1 MSDYPYPGLR
11 PFERHETYIFF
22 GREEHTDQLIEKL
35 GNSHFLAV
43 VGPSGCGK
51 SSLVRTGLLA
61 GLQTGFLSSASGHWR
76 VAEFRPGNRP
86 FLRLAEALLVEK
98 ALGVEYTAPFG
109 GEIDSFAFLQAQ
121 LRRGPYSLHEILTET
136 PLPENTN
143 LLLLVDQFEEIFRYY
158 QQGAADQAAAFVNLL
173 LNSSK
178 HSNIYIVL
186 TMRSDFIGDCAL
198 FYDLPEAID
207 NGLFLTPRLT
217 RDQVRAAIEEPALV
231 FGGEVDPTLVNK
243 LLNDMSSDPD
253 QLPLL
258 QHALMRMWTL
268 ASLDNTMCITLE
280 HYKKIGGLT
289 KALSLH
295 ADEAY
300 AELTPEQQTNA
311 EFLFRSLCERGSDSR
326 DTRRPVKLKE
336 VATLAHASIQDIID
350 IVEVFR
356 QSGRTFLTPS
366 LGTPLEAETVLDISH
381 ESLIRQWQRLKIWT
395 RKEAESAEL
404 YQRLQDAAIRWQQQ
418 LADLWSG
425 IELELAL
432 KWRSEE
438 QPTPIW
444 AKRYGKNQDFDLA
457 MRFLDASALQQQAK
471 QRRLEETRLNQLKL
485 ARKRVVWAF
494 LGLLFALGLAFW
506 GFWERNNAV
515 DAQTIAETARHKA
528 EWTEKSRTISLFESE
543 LTHASLL
550 AASEDYAAATEIL
563 TESRELDLQIPF
575 QRRNARNLLAWYSKL
590 KGDSPQ
596 QRYQVGV
603 PLSVVAISHNGRLL
617 ATGGENGTLALFN
630 RKSGQLLQFLRK
642 HDADISA
649 LVFLPKSQWLVSA
662 GGEDQK
668 IIFWSLFSGQAVTE
682 WKTPAPVW
690 ALATSSD
697 GKYLASGGDD
707 KNITVWEVATGKKF
721 KTFVGHKERIS
732 SLAFSPDDKLLASS
746 AYDNNAA
753 IWDWKTGKMLHKL
766 RGHSNHVQKVAWH
779 PNGKLVAT
787 ASSDKSV
794 RLWNVKSGKNVRM
807 LLGHINKVFG
817 IRFIDN
823 GRYLV
828 SASDDRS
835 LRIWHTNSGVTV
847 RILQGHTSGVIN
859 VDSYADNIFSAS
871 TDGLVIA
878 WNSDLAPQKMLNF
891 ADKPS
896 STAIAPN
903 GDSVAVGFAN
913 GKLALYSLPETKLLW
928 ENSSAH
934 AKKVKRLS
942 FSADSRWLASASF
955 DKTVKLWEVKTGK
968 QQHTFLH
975 KGAVNAVTFAS
986 QSSSKFASASY
997 SGEVGLFDVNGKSR
1011 FFDAQEGYDIN
1022 AVSYNSD
1029 GTRILTTGDRD
1040 IRLWAINKN
1049 SQKLLQEY
1057 PQANDWLMWSELSP
1071 NGQQI
1076 ATVGREQIVN
1086 IYSTQN
1092 KSTKYRLVG
1101 HESTI
1106 YRVIY
1111 SPDGQQAATV
1121 SDDGSLRVWDLYNGS
1136 ELFKLRLPTIRNG
1149 DFVPVWDFDFRCSP
1163 RDCWISVPLTSGKLM
1178 LYNLGKIEK
1187 PIVAAKTIVATNDN
1201 NEQFIPIPIYRTG
1214 SYGAVG
1220 EIIFGGFMD
1229 YMTMLNERD
1238 GGINGV
1244 KLTWEQCETGY
1255 RVERAMECYQK
1266 LKTKPNAAMFN
1277 FLSTSATNA
1286 AMKYTE
1292 QDKIPIVSI
1301 GYGDSKTADGRV
1313 FPYMFPLMISYWD
1326 QNTAKIRFI
1335 AQQEGGVEKL
1345 KGKTIANVYYHRGS
1359 GKETIHILEAQ
1370 AKKYGFKLK
1379 HFPIRRKLGQK
1390 ATWEQI
1396 KRLNP
1401 DWILLRGWGMIIPT
1415 ALKEAQRIDF
1425 PINHIIG
1432 LSWNDSETEIIP
1444 AGKAANGFITA
1455 AYYPDGDNFKS
1466 IQDVRQYVYSKKK
1479 GSVSQK
1485 VIGSINYNLGII
1497 HGILNTEAIR
1507 SAQAQFGNKALTG
1520 EQIRWG
1526 LEHLNITEERIKELG
1541 AEGLIFPMQTSCA
1554 NHEGGGKVRFQQWDG
1569 KQWQVISD
1577 WITPDYELTRKMVEE
1592 AAEKYALETGTS
1604 LRDCAGE

>member
-1 MSDYPYPGLR
+1 MNDYPYPGLR
-11 PFERHETYIFF
+11 PFERDETYIFF
-22 GREEHTDQLIEKL
+22 GRDQHTDQLIEKL

-61 GLQTGFLSSASGHWR
+61 GLQTGFLTSAGGHWR

-86 FLRLAEALLVEK
+86 FFRLAEALLAEK
-98 ALGVEYTAPFG
+98 ALGAEYTSPFG
-109 GEIDSFAFLQAQ
+109 GDIDSFAFLQAQ

-158 QQGAADQAAAFVNLL
+158 QQGAADQAAAFVSLL

-198 FYDLPEAID
+198 FYDLPEVID

-217 RDQVRAAIEEPALV
+217 RDQLREAIEEPALV
-231 FGGEVDPTLVNK
+231 FGGEIDSTLVNK

-268 ASLDNTMCITLE
+268 ANIDNTQYITLE
-280 HYKKIGGLT
+280 HYEKIGGLS

-300 AELTPEQQTNA
+300 AELTATEQKTA
-311 EFLFRSLCERGSDSR
+311 EFLFRSLCERGSGSR

-336 VATLAHASIQDIID
+336 VATLAHVLNHNVAD

-381 ESLIRQWQRLKIWT
+381 ESLIRQWQRLKAWT
-395 RKEAESAEL
+395 GKEAESAEL
-404 YQRLQDAAIRWQQQ
+404 YQRLQDTAIRWQQE
-418 LADLWSG
+418 LAVLWSG

-432 KWRSEE
+432 KWRSDE

-444 AKRYGKNQDFDLA
+444 AKRYGKNQDFDIA
-457 MRFLDASALQQQAK
+457 MRFLDASALRQQEK
-471 QRRLEETRLNQLKL
+471 QRALEENRLRKLKL
-485 ARKRVVWAF
+485 ALVGFV
-494 LGLLFALGLAFW
+494 FALGLAVW
-506 GFWERNNAV
+506 GLWERDNAV
-515 DAQTIAETARHKA
+515 DAQQIAETARHQA

-543 LTHASLL
+543 LTHAALL
-550 AASEDYAAATEIL
+550 AGSEDYAAATEIL
-563 TESRELDLQIPF
+563 AETRELDLQIPVE
-575 QRRNARNLLAWYSKL
+575 RRNARNLLAWYSKL
-590 KGDSPQ
+590 MGDSPQ

-603 PLSVVAISHNGRLL
+603 PLSVVAISHDGRLL
-617 ATGGENGTLALFN
+617 STGGENGTLALFN
-630 RKSGQLLQFLRK
+630 RKSGQFLQLLHK
-642 HDADISA
+642 HEADITA
-649 LVFLPKSQWLVSA
+649 IVFLPKSQWLVSA
-662 GGEDQK
+662 GGEDRK
-668 IIFWSLFSGQAVTE
+668 LIFWSLFSGQAVTE
-682 WKTPAPVW
+682 WETPAPVW
-690 ALATSSD
+690 ALAASSD
-697 GKYLASGGDD
+697 GKLLATGGDD
-707 KNITVWEVATGKKF
+707 KNITLWEVATGKKI
-721 KTFVGHKERIS
+721 TTLEGHKERIS

-746 AYDNNAA
+746 SYDNNAA
-753 IWDWKTGKMLHKL
+753 IWDLETGKMLHKL
-766 RGHSNHVQKVAWH
+766 RAHSNHVQKVIWH
-779 PNGKLVAT
+779 PNGKLLAT

-807 LLGHINKVFG
+807 LLGHKNKVFG
-817 IRFIDN
+817 VKFIDN

-828 SASDDRS
+828 SASDDRT
-835 LRIWHTNSGVTV
+835 LRIWHSKSGVTV

-859 VDSYADNIFSAS
+859 VDSYTDQIFSAS

-878 WNSDLAPQKMLNF
+878 WSSDLAPQKMLHL

-913 GKLALYSLPETKLLW
+913 GKLSLYSLPETKLLW
-928 ENSSAH
+928 ENKSAH

-942 FSADSRWLASASF
+942 FSADSRWLVSGSF

-968 QQHTFLH
+968 QQHSFQH
-975 KGAVNAVTFAS
+975 KGAVNAVTFAPHNNH
-986 QSSSKFASASY
+986 KFASASY
-997 SGEVGLFDVNGKSR
+997 SGEVGLFNVNGESR
-1011 FFDAQEGYDIN
+1011 FFDAQDGYDIN
-1022 AVSYNSD
+1022 VVSYNSS

-1040 IRLWAINKN
+1040 IRLWAVTKN

-1076 ATVGREQIVN
+1076 ATVGRDQLVH

-1092 KSTKYRLVG
+1092 KSTKYGLVG

-1111 SPDGQQAATV
+1111 SADGQQVATV
-1121 SDDGSLRVWDLYNGS
+1121 SDDGTLRVWDLYNGS

-1149 DFVPVWDFDFRCSP
+1149 DFVPVWDFDFRCTSK
-1163 RDCWISVPLTSGKLM
+1163 DCWISVPLTSGKLM

-1187 PIVAAKTIVATNDN
+1187 PIVTTKTIVATNDN
-1201 NEQFIPIPIYRTG
+1201 KEQFIPIPIYRTG

-1220 EIIFGGFMD
+1220 ELIFGGFMD
-1229 YMTMLNERD
+1229 YMTMLNKRD
-1238 GGINGV
+1238 GGINSV
-1244 KLTWEQCETGY
+1244 KLTWEECETGY

-1286 AMKYTE
+1286 ALKYTK

-1313 FPYMFPLMISYWD
+1313 FPYMFPLMISYWN
-1326 QNTAKIRFI
+1326 QNTAKIKFI
-1335 AQQEGGVEKL
+1335 AQQEGGVL

-1359 GKETIHILEAQ
+1359 GKETIQVLEAQ

-1401 DWILLRGWGMIIPT
+1401 DWILLRGWGVIVPT
-1415 ALKEAQRIDF
+1415 ALKEAQRIGF
-1425 PINHIIG
+1425 PIDHIIG
-1432 LSWNDSETEIIP
+1432 LSWNDSETEVIP

-1455 AYYPDGDNFKS
+1455 AYYPDGDNFKV
-1466 IQDVRQYVYSKKK
+1466 IQDVRKYAKASKK
-1479 GSVSQK
+1479 G
-1485 VIGSINYNLGII
+1485 IGSIDYNLGII

-1507 SAQAQFGNKALTG
+1507 SAQAQFGNKPLTG
-1520 EQIRWG
+1520 EEIRWG
-1526 LEHLNITEERIKELG
+1526 LEHLNLTEERIKELG
-1541 AEGLIFPMQTSCA
+1541 AEGLIFPMQTSCS

-1577 WITPDYELTRKMVEE
+1577 WITPDYELTRKMVEKS
-1592 AAEKYALETGTS
+1592 AEKYALETGIS

>member
-1 MSDYPYPGLR
+1 MNDYPYPGLR
-11 PFERHETYIFF
+11 PFERDETYIFF
-22 GREEHTDQLIEKL
+22 GRDEHTDQLIEKL

-61 GLQTGFLSSASGHWR
+61 GLQTGFLTSAGGHWR

-86 FLRLAEALLVEK
+86 FFRLAEALLAEK
-98 ALGVEYTAPFG
+98 ALGVEYTAPFSG
-109 GEIDSFAFLQAQ
+109 DIDSFAFLQAQ

-158 QQGAADQAAAFVNLL
+158 QQGAADQAAAFVSLL

-217 RDQVRAAIEEPALV
+217 RDQLREAIEEPALV
-231 FGGEVDPTLVNK
+231 FGGEIDPTLVNK

-268 ASLDNTMCITLE
+268 ASNTKYITLE

-300 AELTPEQQTNA
+300 AELTVTEQKTA
-311 EFLFRSLCERGSDSR
+311 EFLFRSLCERGSNSR

-336 VATLAHASIQDIID
+336 VATLAHVFNKNVAD

-381 ESLIRQWQRLKIWT
+381 ESLIRQWQRLKTWT
-395 RKEAESAEL
+395 RKEAEYAEL
-404 YQRLQDAAIRWQQQ
+404 YQRLQDTAIRWQQQ
-418 LADLWSG
+418 RAVLWSG

-432 KWRSEE
+432 KWRSDE
-438 QPTPIW
+438 QPTLIW
-444 AKRYGKNQDFDLA
+444 AQRYGKAQNFDIA
-457 MRFLDASALQQQAK
+457 MRFLDASALRQQEK
-471 QRRLEETRLNQLKL
+471 QRILEENRLRKLKL
-485 ARKRVVWAF
+485 ALF
-494 LGLLFALGLAFW
+494 GLVFALGLAIW
-506 GFWERNNAV
+506 GFWERDNAI
-515 DAQTIAETARHKA
+515 DAQKIAETARHQA

-543 LTHASLL
+543 LTHAALL
-550 AASEDYAAATEIL
+550 AGSEDYAAATEIL
-563 TESRELDLQIPF
+563 TETRELDLQIPVE
-575 QRRNARNLLAWYSKL
+575 RRNARNLLAWYSKL
-590 KGDSPQ
+590 MGDSPQ

-603 PLSVVAISHNGRLL
+603 PLSVVAISHDGRLL
-617 ATGGENGTLALFN
+617 STGGENGTLALFN
-630 RKSGQLLQFLRK
+630 RKSGQLLQILRK
-642 HDADISA
+642 HEADITA
-649 LVFLPKSQWLVSA
+649 IVFLPKSQWLISA
-662 GGEDQK
+662 GGEDRK
-668 IIFWSLFSGQAVTE
+668 VIFWSLFSGQAVTE
-682 WKTPAPVW
+682 WETPAAVW
-690 ALATSSD
+690 ALAASSD
-697 GKYLASGGDD
+697 GKLLATGGDD
-707 KNITVWEVATGKKF
+707 KNITLWEVATGKKI
-721 KTFVGHKERIS
+721 TTLEGHKERIS

-746 AYDNNAA
+746 AYDNTAT
-753 IWDWKTGKMLHKL
+753 IWDLDTGKSLHKL
-766 RGHSNHVQKVAWH
+766 RAHSNHVQKVVWH
-779 PNGKLVAT
+779 PNGELVAT

-807 LLGHINKVFG
+807 LLGHKNKVFG
-817 IRFIDN
+817 IKFIDN

-835 LRIWHTNSGVTV
+835 LRIWHTKSGVTV

-859 VDSYADNIFSAS
+859 VDSYADKIFSAS

-878 WNSDLAPQKMLNF
+878 WNSDLAPQKMLNL

-903 GDSVAVGFAN
+903 GESVAVGFAN
-913 GKLALYSLPETKLLW
+913 GKLSLYSLPDTKLLW
-928 ENSSAH
+928 EKSRH

-942 FSADSRWLASASF
+942 FSADSRWLASGSF

-968 QQHTFLH
+968 QQHSFQH
-975 KGAVNAVTFAS
+975 KGAVNAVTFAPNNS
-986 QSSSKFASASY
+986 QKFASASY

-1011 FFDAQEGYDIN
+1011 FFDAQDGYDIN
-1022 AVSYNSD
+1022 VVSYNSN
-1029 GTRILTTGDRD
+1029 GTRILSTGDRD
-1040 IRLWAINKN
+1040 IRLWALAKN

-1076 ATVGREQIVN
+1076 ATVGRDQLVH

-1092 KSTKYRLVG
+1092 KSTKYSLVG

-1111 SPDGQQAATV
+1111 SADGEQVATV
-1121 SDDGSLRVWDLYNGS
+1121 SDDGTLRVWDLYNGS

-1149 DFVPVWDFDFRCSP
+1149 DFVPVWDFDFRCTSK
-1163 RDCWISVPLTSGKLM
+1163 DCWISVPLTSGKLM
-1178 LYNLGKIEK
+1178 LYNLGKLEQ
-1187 PIVAAKTIVATNDN
+1187 PIVAAKKTIVTT

-1220 EIIFGGFMD
+1220 ELIFGGFMD

-1238 GGINGV
+1238 GGINSV
-1244 KLTWEQCETGY
+1244 KLTWEECETGY

-1286 AMKYTE
+1286 AMKYTK

-1313 FPYMFPLMISYWD
+1313 FPYMFPLMISYWN
-1326 QNTAKIRFI
+1326 QNTAKIKFI
-1335 AQQEGGVEKL
+1335 AQQEGGVL

-1359 GKETIHILEAQ
+1359 GKETIQVLEAQ

-1401 DWILLRGWGMIIPT
+1401 DWILLRGWGVIVPT
-1415 ALKEAQRIDF
+1415 ALKEAQRIGF
-1425 PINHIIG
+1425 PIDHIIG
-1432 LSWNDSETEIIP
+1432 LSWNDSESEVIP

-1455 AYYPDGDNFKS
+1455 GYYPDGDKFKV
-1466 IQDVRQYVYSKKK
+1466 IQDVRPYAK
-1479 GSVSQK
+1479 VSQK
-1485 VIGSINYNLGII
+1485 AIGSINY
-1497 HGILNTEAIR
+1497 
-1507 SAQAQFGNKALTG
+1507 
-1520 EQIRWG
+1520 
-1526 LEHLNITEERIKELG
+1526 
-1541 AEGLIFPMQTSCA
+1541 
-1554 NHEGGGKVRFQQWDG
+1554 
-1569 KQWQVISD
+1569 
-1577 WITPDYELTRKMVEE
+1577 
-1592 AAEKYALETGTS
+1592 
-1604 LRDCAGE
+1604 